1 MNKINLI
8 SCIFQLISGLIL
20 VGLAIFYFVVR
31 NWLNGIIFLVVGI
44 IFVAMPIRSFFMAR
58 KAKRDEEEQKN
69 SGEKHGFL

>member
-44 IFVAMPIRSFFMAR
+44 IFVAMPIRSFFIVR